1 MRSRWWYV
9 PAFVLGW
16 SVLSLVFLAG
26 YLLGARWLGALIG
39 GLAYVAVGM
48 LLLHPF
54 AIYFDATT
62 IAEAGSEWQP
72 NTMLY
77 VAGASLGIVVPFLQV
92 IVAVVY
98 LHRRHRYVGT
108 P

>member
-1 MRSRWWYV
+1 MSSRWWYV

-16 SVLSLVFLAG
+16 SVLGLGLFAG
-26 YLLGARWLGALIG
+26 YLLGFRWLGALIAA
-39 GLAYVAVGM
+39 LAYVAIAM

-62 IAEAGSEWQP
+62 IAETGGEWQP

-77 VAGASLGIVVPFLQV
+77 VAGAILGIVVPFLQV